1 MDQVL
6 KEALGLGL
14 ALEQSSWLTR
24 YGQHGTGAVGIV
36 FPCGKGMKMKEIVE
50 MELVG
55 SLPS

>member
-36 FPCGKGMKMKEIVE
+36 FLCGKGLRRVLE
-50 MELVG
+50 
-55 SLPS
+55 